1 MMRHDAMVMPLY
13 GQNLGGQ
20 NVELVKR
27 EKMRRLFSGSQNGGA
42 AVTTGD
48 LLSLLNQFYEV
59 VTQY

>member
-27 EKMRRLFSGSQNGGA
+27 EKIR
-42 AVTTGD
+42 
-48 LLSLLNQFYEV
+48 
-59 VTQY
+59 